1 MENITKITEKLD
13 NTDFNSLYEDNKN
26 FTQWVRKQLD
36 EFEHRKEIK
45 KEFEQEQ
52 RKQSIF
58 WFIIL
63 LIIWLVFVAFHLV
76 FKTNA
81 SYENDLNQKIEQ
93 ELLTYNNITTEQPV
107 VLNSDSNYTWLEV
120 KIKLKRFVTD
130 STQRT
135 DKVVIT
141 SEKPF
146 NVIKN
151 WNFKTTTTRYEIEKR
166 EQDMMN
172 TTNWMNEYYEFIPTE
187 KDTPLVIKSRDRIP
201 SWITDEESKIRN
213 NDNQFLWSII
223 YKNINWEET
232 YINKLDIEDYMKWIA
247 ETASRTALEKKKA
260 MSIMARSYVYFYT
273 TSPFRKFNTDLYDLE
288 DDPASSQKYLWY
300 WYQQRNEEWV
310 NVVNET
316 NWKVLTYKDNNWKD
330 QSFIAPYSTC
340 TKRNENWE
348 LKRKT
353 LEQASW
359 NDETI
364 WNLHK
369 FGINIIQATEDPYW
383 ECDSQQSAGHQVWLS
398 WNGSEVLASQHWYTY
413 DQIINYYFKN
423 VTIKKINEMK

>member
-1 MENITKITEKLD
+1 
-13 NTDFNSLYEDNKN
+13 
-26 FTQWVRKQLD
+26 
-36 EFEHRKEIK
+36 
-45 KEFEQEQ
+45 
-52 RKQSIF
+52 
-58 WFIIL
+58 
-63 LIIWLVFVAFHLV
+63 
-76 FKTNA
+76 
-81 SYENDLNQKIEQ
+81 
-93 ELLTYNNITTEQPV
+93 
-107 VLNSDSNYTWLEV
+107 
-120 KIKLKRFVTD
+120 
-130 STQRT
+130 
-135 DKVVIT
+135 
-141 SEKPF
+141 
-146 NVIKN
+146 
-151 WNFKTTTTRYEIEKR
+151 
-166 EQDMMN
+166 
-172 TTNWMNEYYEFIPTE
+172 
-187 KDTPLVIKSRDRIP
+187 
-201 SWITDEESKIRN
+201 
-213 NDNQFLWSII
+213 
-223 YKNINWEET
+223 
-232 YINKLDIEDYMKWIA
+232 MKWIA

-288 DDPASSQKYLWY
+288 DDPNSSQKYLWY
-300 WYQQRNEEWV
+300 WYQQRNEERV

-364 WNLHK
+364 WDLHK

-383 ECDSQQSAGHQVWLS
+383 ECDSKQSAWHQVWLS
-398 WNGSEVLASQHWYTY
+398 WNWSEVLASQHWYTY

>member
-13 NTDFNSLYEDNKN
+13 NTNFDSLYEDNKN

-63 LIIWLVFVAFHLV
+63 LIIWLIFVAFHLV

-81 SYENDLNQKIEQ
+81 SYENELNQKIEQ

-151 WNFKTTTTRYEIEKR
+151 WNLKTTTTRYEIEKR

-201 SWITDEESKIRN
+201 SWIKDEESRIRN

-232 YINKLDIEDYMKWIA
+232 YINKIDIEDYMKWIA

-288 DDPASSQKYLWY
+288 DDPNSSQKYLWY
-300 WYQQRNEEWV
+300 WYQQRNEERV

-364 WNLHK
+364 WDLHK

-383 ECDSQQSAGHQVWLS
+383 ECDSKQSAWHQVWLS
-398 WNGSEVLASQHWYTY
+398 WNWSEVLASQHWYTY